1 MSVDVEPELDRGG
14 GSGRGKRSD
23 EIERTRQT
31 RSDGACC
38 ATRARIML
46 GLIAP
51 ILVTVGIGGWIAL
64 RALRSGQMTDAVL
77 AVESWLFILVVWAGC
92 LWIGR
97 GTWRPLADTTAAF
110 IDISIRRCRSNL
122 RAASFGAWLYVCQ
135 LLFVMLWR
143 FFSSAIELTAL
154 LTSWPVVLLGW
165 VGVPV
170 FFASRSWF
178 MRAQRA
184 ELDRL
189 LDLDRQ
195 LRAGTADEV

>member
-1 MSVDVEPELDRGG
+1 MNSDTELAQWRRQWQRASDARNDTDSVEAL
-14 GSGRGKRSD
+14 KRHV
-23 EIERTRQT
+23 TRNS
-31 RSDGACC
+31 RLLK
-38 ATRARIML
+38 I

-51 ILVTVGIGGWIAL
+51 ILVTIGIGGAIIA
-64 RALRSGQMTDAVL
+64 RALTSAAPADVL
-77 AVESWLFILVVWAGC
+77 LATEVWVFILVTWVGSI
-92 LWIGR
+92 WIAR
-97 GTWRPLADTTAAF
+97 GTRRPLAKTTTAF

-195 LRAGTADEV
+195 LRAGPADEV